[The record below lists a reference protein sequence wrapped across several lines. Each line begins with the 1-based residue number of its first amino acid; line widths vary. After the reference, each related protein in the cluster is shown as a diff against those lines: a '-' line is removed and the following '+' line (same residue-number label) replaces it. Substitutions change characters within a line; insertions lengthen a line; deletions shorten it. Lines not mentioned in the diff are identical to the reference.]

1 MGWLRKIGR
10 KIDRGVRKVFGKN
23 GWFKAAATVAAL
35 AFVAPIFG
43 TGTMSFSPAGA
54 GVGAGVGSGVGSAG
68 TKTNP
73 LSTITSS
80 RPRIGSNKPMFT
92 GAEIEAAGMS
102 ATPSTN
108 IWTSMTDSV
117 GNFFRKKGK
126 QIKELPQTAW
136 EQVVGTTDASGETK
150 KPSIFA
156 KGQALVG
163 ETADKAVKAEIIER
177 AMGEEQFE
185 GSTKGVQEIASSET
199 ALVQDAL
206 TYSFNNPQDMP
217 SLSVTLAD
225 PVFAKWSNIAS

>member
-43 TGTMSFSPAGA
+43 TGTMSFRAAVPTAKLA
-54 GVGAGVGSGVGSAG
+54 TAADSAALQKIPEYSKLLEEAKSA
-68 TKTNP
+68 KTIVPTESTVKEP
-73 LSTITSS
+73 L
-80 RPRIGSNKPMFT
+80 
-92 GAEIEAAGMS
+92 
-102 ATPSTN
+102 
-108 IWTSMTDSV
+108 WTSMTESTKDYLW
-117 GNFFRKKGK
+117 KKGQ
-126 QIKELPQTAW
+126 QIKELPQTLL
-136 EQVVGTTDASGETK
+136 EQ
-150 KPSIFA
+150 
-156 KGQALVG
+156 GQTLVS

-177 AMGEEQFE
+177 AMGDEQFE

>member
-43 TGTMSFSPAGA
+43 TGTMSFSKAGA
-54 GVGAGVGSGVGSAG
+54 GVGATAG
-68 TKTNP
+68 TTTGTPTTN
-73 LSTITSS
+73 
-80 RPRIGSNKPMFT
+80 K
-92 GAEIEAAGMS
+92 
-102 ATPSTN
+102 
-108 IWTSMTDSV
+108 WTSMTDSV
-117 GNFFRKKGK
+117 GNFFRKKGT
-126 QIKELPQTAW
+126 QIKEIPQTAW
-136 EQVVGTTDASGETK
+136 EQVVGTTDASGATK
-150 KPSIFA
+150 KPSIFE
-156 KGQALVG
+156 KGQTLVS
-163 ETADKAVKAEIIER
+163 ETADKALKTSIIDKA
-177 AMGEEQFE
+177 MSDEQFY

-225 PVFAKWSNIAS
+225 PVFAKWSNVSS

>member
-43 TGTMSFSPAGA
+43 TGTMSFSQAGA
-54 GVGAGVGSGVGSAG
+54 GVGAGVGSSAIPEVAG
-68 TKTNP
+68 DKLIGKEAVLFETQKAASMVKPTN
-73 LSTITSS
+73 
-80 RPRIGSNKPMFT
+80 
-92 GAEIEAAGMS
+92 
-102 ATPSTN
+102 N

-117 GNFFRKKGK
+117 GNFFRKKGT
-126 QIKELPQTAW
+126 QIKEIPQTAW
-136 EQVVGTTDASGETK
+136 EQVVGTTYASGATK
-150 KPSIFA
+150 KPSIFE
-156 KGQALVG
+156 KGQTLVS
-163 ETADKAVKAEIIER
+163 ETADKALKTSIIDKA
-177 AMGEEQFE
+177 MSDEQFY

-206 TYSFNNPQDMP
+206 TYSFSNPQDMP

-225 PVFAKWSNIAS
+225 PVFAKWSNVPS